1 MSIYGRALIEVM
13 VAGFAA
19 GVIGVHVVLRR
30 LQFFTVALAHATFPG
45 VVVAYWLGILPL
57 LGALGFGWLVVGL
70 LVVLTRLKQVDGSSL
85 VGVLLAGSFGLGV
98 LLQGLQP
105 RPSLDLTSIL
115 TGHVVATSTA
125 DVLTSIV
132 VAITVLAVLAAVH
145 KELVFGAF
153 DPLAA
158 EAQGYPRWLDLLLL
172 LAVEAVIITTVPAM
186 GTILSVA
193 LMIVPAITARLWTDR
208 LGVTFLIAGLLGAG
222 SGLLGLTL
230 SDRYH
235 LAAGGA
241 VALTTGAVFVLSWL
255 IAPFGLRR
263 QRPHHVPHAL
273 AEPRS

>member
-1 MSIYGRALIEVM
+1 MSIYARALIEVM

-19 GVIGVHVVLRR
+19 GIIGVHVVLRR

-70 LVVLTRLKQVDGSSL
+70 LVILTRLKQVDGSSL

-105 RPSLDLTSIL
+105 RPALDLTSIL
-115 TGHVVATSTA
+115 TGHVVATSAA
-125 DVLTSIV
+125 DVATSVV
-132 VAITVLAVLAAVH
+132 VAVLVLAVLAAVH

-153 DPLAA
+153 DPLVA
-158 EAQGYPRWLDLLLL
+158 EAQGYARWLDVLLL

-208 LGVTFLIAGLLGAG
+208 LGVTFVNAGLIGAG

-230 SDRYH
+230 SDRYD

-241 VALTTGAVFVLSWL
+241 IALTTGAAFVVSWL

-263 QRPHHVPHAL
+263 QARQRTPL
-273 AEPRS
+273 AAVR

>member
-1 MSIYGRALIEVM
+1 MSIYARALIEVM

-45 VVVAYWLGILPL
+45 VVVAYWLGIAPL

-70 LVVLTRLKQVDGSSL
+70 LVVLTRLEQVDGSSL

-105 RPSLDLTSIL
+105 RPALDLTSIL
-115 TGHVVATSTA
+115 TGHVVATSSA
-125 DVLTSIV
+125 DVATSIV
-132 VAITVLAVLAAVH
+132 VAVLVLAVLASLH

-208 LGVTFLIAGLLGAG
+208 IGVTFLLAGLFGAG
-222 SGLLGLTL
+222 SGLLGLTV

-235 LAAGGA
+235 LAAGGTI
-241 VALTTGAVFVLSWL
+241 ALTTGAVFVLSWL

-263 QRPHHVPHAL
+263 QARWLRGMSVTL
-273 AEPRS
+273 AEG